1 MGKLTDGDVLH
12 ETFKVVRAKIV
23 PSLVASVIS
32 VIVDLNYSK
41 VRNVYLRV
49 FVTFTEIK

>member
-32 VIVDLNYSK
+32 VIVDLNYFK
-41 VRNVYLRV
+41 VRNVYPQIYLSLL
-49 FVTFTEIK
+49 